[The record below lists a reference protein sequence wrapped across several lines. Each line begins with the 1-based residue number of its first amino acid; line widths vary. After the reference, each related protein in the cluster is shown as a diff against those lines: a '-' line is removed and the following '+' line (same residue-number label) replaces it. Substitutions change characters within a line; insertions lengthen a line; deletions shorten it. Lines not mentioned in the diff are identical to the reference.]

1 MAGGQNPDYKVHIV
15 DAVLFARK
23 AVLSPTVQMAHIKDL
38 EKGTAKYPIRPVD
51 CKVYSIPKGAM
62 SHTHE
67 NLFLGTLPKR
77 LILWCIDNDAYNGE
91 HSKNPFNAKNNAINF
106 LAAYVDG
113 VRFRRNRSS
122 QTLKLAATFEATST
136 CFPPPVNNHRTK
148 GTDCRAMTLVKA
160 TPFSASI

>member
-1 MAGGQNPDYKVHIV
+1 MARI
-15 DAVLFARK
+15 K
-23 AVLSPTVQMAHIKDL
+23 AL

-51 CKVYSIPKGAM
+51 CKVYAIPQGAM
-62 SHTHE
+62 SLTHD

-91 HSKNPFNAKNNAINF
+91 FSKKNNSTARTTP
-106 LAAYVDG
+106 LTSWPSTSMD

-122 QTLKLAATFEATST
+122 QTLSLAAIFEATST
-136 CFPPPVNNHRTK
+136 CFPPPVNNHMTK

-160 TPFSASI
+160 TPSASI

>member
-1 MAGGQNPDYKVHIV
+1 M
-15 DAVLFARK
+15 
-23 AVLSPTVQMAHIKDL
+23 SPTVQMAHTKAL

-51 CKVYSIPKGAM
+51 CKVYSIPQGAM

-67 NLFLGTLPKR
+67 NLFLGTLAKR

-91 HSKNPFNAKNNAINF
+91 FSKKKHSTPRTTPLTSWPFTSM
-106 LAAYVDG
+106 D

-122 QTLKLAATFEATST
+122 QTLRLASIFESTST

-148 GTDCRAMTLVKA
+148 GTDCRAMILVKA
-160 TPFSASI
+160 TPSSASI